1 MVKSNRNDQVSVNIG
16 GDVNNGQI
24 GVGSNITQTQSIR
37 NTSSEIS
44 EADRD
49 ALHKMIED
57 VKAQI
62 IATAPPDK
70 QGQALEQ
77 VSELENAITAKKP
90 DLTTMEY
97 VKNWFGK
104 NIPQLAGAVT
114 GLVVN
119 PIVGKLVEA
128 AGEAIVHEF
137 KLRFD
142 PKDT

>member
-16 GDVNNGQI
+16 GNVNNGQI
-24 GVGSNITQTQSIR
+24 GVGSYITQTQSIR

>member
-16 GDVNNGQI
+16 GNVNNGQI